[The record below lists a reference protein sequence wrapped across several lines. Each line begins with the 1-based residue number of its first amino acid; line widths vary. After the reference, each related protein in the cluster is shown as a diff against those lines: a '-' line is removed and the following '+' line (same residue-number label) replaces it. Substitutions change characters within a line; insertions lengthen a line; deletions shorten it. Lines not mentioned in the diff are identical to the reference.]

1 MLEGVKKPGHLDELY
16 GATQVTGKPQLLEI
30 GDVPQ
35 IPKDWTQERIVLRAE
50 LLIRERL
57 QQQERPGPGFGEFIG

>member
-1 MLEGVKKPGHLDELY
+1 M
-16 GATQVTGKPQLLEI
+16 